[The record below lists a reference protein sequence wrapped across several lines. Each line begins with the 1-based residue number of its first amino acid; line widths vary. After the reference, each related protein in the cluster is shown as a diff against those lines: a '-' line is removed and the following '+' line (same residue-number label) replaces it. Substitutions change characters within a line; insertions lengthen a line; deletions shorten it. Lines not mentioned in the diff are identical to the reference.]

1 MDKNPGHK
9 IYIFR
14 LLVIGGSILLYL
26 LGHAPPIQSNGKKL
40 VSACSKEGHFML
52 KLQV

>member
-14 LLVIGGSILLYL
+14 LFVIGDLIMLYL
-26 LGHAPPIQSNGKKL
+26 LGHAPPIQANSAKL
-40 VSACSKEGHFML
+40 VSACSKEGHFKL